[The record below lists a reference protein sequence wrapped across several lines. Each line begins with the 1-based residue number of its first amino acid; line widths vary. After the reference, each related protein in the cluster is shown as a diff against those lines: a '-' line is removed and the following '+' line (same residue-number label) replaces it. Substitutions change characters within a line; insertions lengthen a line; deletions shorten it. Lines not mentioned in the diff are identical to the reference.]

1 MPSTT
6 SSIRRLAA
14 VSVPLTLVLV
24 ATIADASGGDVDPA
38 LVDGFAG
45 SSGEAGPLDA
55 APARLD
61 VGPTIPG
68 IDVSHWQGEIDWRRV
83 AEKGKRFAFLK
94 ATDGHDFLDP
104 TFRINRNGARANDL
118 LVGAYH
124 FARPDPSKGD
134 AAEEA
139 RWFASQADPNPG
151 NLLPVLDLE
160 TSKGLDR
167 TEVTLWIRRWV
178 AEVRRLT
185 GVTPLIYTS
194 PYGWMHRT
202 GDSRAPARDGAPL
215 WIAHWGVE
223 SPLLPAG
230 DWDGNGWRVWQYT
243 SDGHVAGIAGRVDL
257 DVVPGNSLGPITI
270 RRLTLEVDGDA
281 GQVVS
286 SPAGLGCRASCS
298 KSTDP
303 NLRVTLTARPDDDA
317 YFTGWGGA
325 CATSEDTCTITMR
338 GNRTVSARFVTDITP
353 PTASVRVTGGFR
365 GPVVVSFDESV
376 RRVGSAN
383 VLLRRA
389 GGDRVDVARRCR
401 SAGGG
406 SADCDALVRSVVLTP
421 AAPLVPG
428 RDYEAVVNPP
438 GARSVIDRVGNAATP
453 LVHGFE
459 APRSVEQ
466 DHAPVGLSP
475 ARAWRTSRAT
485 RASGGSFTMSD
496 RAGASALL
504 RFDGVGIDLVTV
516 TGPNR
521 GRARLWVDGEAVRVI
536 DLYAAT
542 RGFGV
547 VDRIEGL
554 ADRSHTLRV
563 EVLGRRSGGSS
574 GRWVAIDRFEVL
586 AA

>member
-1 MPSTT
+1 MPFTT
-6 SSIRRLAA
+6 NPIRRLGAA
-14 VSVPLTLVLV
+14 SALLTFVLV
-24 ATIADASGGDVDPA
+24 ATAHASGGDVDPA
-38 LVDGFAG
+38 VADGFAG
-45 SSGEAGPLDA
+45 SSGEAGPTDA
-55 APARLD
+55 PQVRLD
-61 VGPTIPG
+61 VGPTLPG
-68 IDVSHWQGEIDWRRV
+68 IDVSHWQGEIDWQRV

-104 TFRINRNGARANDL
+104 TFGFNRSEARANGL

-134 AAEEA
+134 AVEEA
-139 RWFASQADPNPG
+139 RWFVSQADPKPG

-167 TEVTLWIRRWV
+167 TEVTLWIRRWL

-185 GVTPLIYTS
+185 GVTPLVYTS
-194 PYGWMHRT
+194 PYGWAHRT

-230 DWDGNGWRVWQYT
+230 DWDSNGWRVWQYT

-257 DVVPGNSLGPITI
+257 DVVPGSSLGPITI

-286 SPAGLGCRASCS
+286 SPAGLGCRTTCT

-303 NLRVTLTARPDDDA
+303 NLQVTLTARPDDDA

-325 CATSEDTCTITMR
+325 CASSSDTCTITMR
-338 GNRTVSARFVTDITP
+338 GNRTVAASFVTDITP
-353 PTASVRVTGGFR
+353 PTAAFKIAGGFR
-365 GPVVVSFDESV
+365 GPVVVSFDEAV

-383 VLLRRA
+383 VLIRRS
-389 GGDRVDVARRCR
+389 GGDRVDVLRRCR
-401 SAGGG
+401 TGDGAVV
-406 SADCDALVRSVVLTP
+406 DCDGSLRSVVLTP
-421 AAPLVPG
+421 SAALVPG
-428 RDYEAVVNPP
+428 RGYEAVVNPP
-438 GARSVIDRVGNAATP
+438 GARPVIDRVGNAATP
-453 LVHGFE
+453 VVQAFE

-466 DHAPVGLSP
+466 GHAPVDLTP
-475 ARAWRTSRAT
+475 ARSWGTVRAA
-485 RASGGSFTMSD
+485 RASGGSFTMSE
-496 RAGASALL
+496 RAGASATI
-504 RFDGVGIDLVTV
+504 RFDGVGIDVVTV
-516 TGPNR
+516 TGPDR
-521 GRARLWVDGEAVRVI
+521 GRARLWIDGEPTRVI
-536 DLYAAT
+536 DLYAASRT
-542 RGFGV
+542 FGV
-547 VDRIEGL
+547 VERIDGL
-554 ADRSHTLRV
+554 QDRSHTLRV
-563 EVLGRRSGGSS
+563 EVLGRRSAGSR